1 MIETPKDVT
10 DAVDRHLGQMI
21 RAHRLSI
28 GLSQRDLAQA
38 LDLTFQQIQK
48 YEKGVNRISAS
59 KLLAAA
65 RKLQTPV
72 SALFGGLDIG
82 GQDQSLLLEF
92 AGFLE
97 LDGAADLAR
106 AYVTLSPHQRR
117 RLVGLVE
124 AMIPGPQEPVERGP
138 AP

>member
-1 MIETPKDVT
+1 VIETPKDLT
-10 DAVDRHLGQMI
+10 DPVDRHLGQMI
-21 RAHRLSI
+21 RARRLSI

-38 LDLTFQQIQK
+38 LGLTFQQIQK

-59 KLLAAA
+59 KLLAVA
-65 RKLQTPV
+65 RKLETPV
-72 SALFGGLDIG
+72 SAFFDGLDVG
-82 GQDQSLLLEF
+82 GQGQSLFLEF

-124 AMIPGPQEPVERGP
+124 AMIPGPRGPVEPGS

>member
-1 MIETPKDVT
+1 
-10 DAVDRHLGQMI
+10 MI

-72 SALFGGLDIG
+72 SAFFDGLDGG
-82 GQDQSLLLEF
+82 GQGQSLLLEF
-92 AGFLE
+92 AEFLE

-106 AYVTLSPHQRR
+106 AYVRLSPHQRR
-117 RLVGLVE
+117 QLVGLVE
-124 AMIPGPQEPVERGP
+124 AMNPGPQEPVGP
-138 AP
+138 GSAP